1 MAAKT
6 DLKSKAM
13 EQMKLV
19 LGQLEK
25 KNLKVGFLENATYPD
40 GTPVAYVAS
49 IQEFGH
55 GPIPPRPFMRPAQ
68 DQNKEKWSAQ
78 FTRVVK
84 AAINGAID
92 LEQGMEQVGMVAAG
106 DIRKAIKAV
115 TAPPLSPLTLLI
127 RKHKKKGGTVNGK
140 EVGRLAAE
148 RDFEGPRPKKDKT
161 MNLSGVSTK
170 PLVDEGIMIQ
180 AVTSVVETK

>member
-1 MAAKT
+1 MAAT
-6 DLKSKAM
+6 NFKSKNL

-25 KNLKVGFLENATYPD
+25 KSLKVGFLESAHYPD

-55 GPIPPRPFMRPAQ
+55 GSTPPRPFMRPAQ
-68 DQNKEKWSAQ
+68 EQNKDKWNNNFA
-78 FTRVVK
+78 RAVK
-84 AAINGAID
+84 AAINGVMD
-92 LEQGMEQVGMVAAG
+92 LDQGLEQVGMVAAG
-106 DIRKAIKAV
+106 DVRKAIKAV
-115 TAPPLSPLTLLI
+115 TAPPLSILTLLI
-127 RKHKKKGGTVNGK
+127 RKHKKGGGTVNGR
-140 EVGRLAAE
+140 EVGRLAGE

-170 PLVDEGIMIQ
+170 PLVDDGIMIQ
-180 AVTSVVETK
+180 SVTSVVENR